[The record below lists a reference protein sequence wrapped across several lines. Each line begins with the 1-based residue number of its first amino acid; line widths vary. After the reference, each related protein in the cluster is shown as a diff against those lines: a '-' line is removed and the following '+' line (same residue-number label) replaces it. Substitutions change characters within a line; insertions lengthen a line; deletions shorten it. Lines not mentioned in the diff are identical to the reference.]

1 MTGPVRDLTVEELL
15 HVAARVLPEVQV
27 RDVGLLEAAA
37 ARPRTSVMGADA
49 YPTLDLRAAALAHS
63 VARNHALVDGN
74 KRLTLASVITVYG
87 INGRRLTLTNDEAYD
102 LIIAISTGELDDVDD
117 IAARFADATAEA
129 DPIT

>member
-1 MTGPVRDLTVEELL
+1 MTVEELL